1 MVTAAPTERA
11 GRPNCPWAQGIGL
24 LLLGLAVS
32 AVSNAL
38 AMQGEAGAA
47 LGSLSLAGYLGGVV
61 VSGAGV
67 HRLLWIRP
75 SGRRVLRILVTALVT
90 IPVFA
95 VTALLL
101 SLLFTIVQLR
111 FRT

>member
-1 MVTAAPTERA
+1 MEPAEATEEAA
-11 GRPNCPWAQGIGL
+11 RPARPWAQGIGL
-24 LLLGLAVS
+24 LLLGLAVA

-38 AMQGEAGAA
+38 AMQGTPGAA
-47 LGSLSLAGYLGGVV
+47 LRTASLAGWLAGVA

-67 HRLLWIRP
+67 HRVLWVRP
-75 SGRRVLRILVTALVT
+75 SARRAARLAVTALVT
-90 IPVFA
+90 VVAFA
-95 VTALLL
+95 GTAIFL